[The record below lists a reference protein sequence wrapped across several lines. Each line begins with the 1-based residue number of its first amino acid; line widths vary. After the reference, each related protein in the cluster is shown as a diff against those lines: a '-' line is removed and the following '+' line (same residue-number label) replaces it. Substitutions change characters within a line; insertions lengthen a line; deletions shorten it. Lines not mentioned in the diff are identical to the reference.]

1 MHGTHSEG
9 PVVWCVQSLWLDK
22 GRETQAWSVQTPAP
36 KVGFPSLGLVGEGP
50 LESGKLGMEWTSA
63 CGPPSWAPLIEHFP
77 PTEPLSF
84 QSFTSNSLPPC
95 GLDRSP
101 PGSSVQGILRQGY
114 WRGLPWPSLGLF
126 PIQGSNPH
134 LLLSGFAT

>member
-50 LESGKLGMEWTSA
+50 LESGKLGMEWKLVWQ
-63 CGPPSWAPLIEHFP
+63 PAPGDGVDFSRLGRGVPGITVLKSESVSHVRVF
-77 PTEPLSF
+77 
-84 QSFTSNSLPPC
+84 FTHRL
-95 GLDRSP
+95 
-101 PGSSVQGILRQGY
+101 
-114 WRGLPWPSLGLF
+114 
-126 PIQGSNPH
+126 
-134 LLLSGFAT
+134 